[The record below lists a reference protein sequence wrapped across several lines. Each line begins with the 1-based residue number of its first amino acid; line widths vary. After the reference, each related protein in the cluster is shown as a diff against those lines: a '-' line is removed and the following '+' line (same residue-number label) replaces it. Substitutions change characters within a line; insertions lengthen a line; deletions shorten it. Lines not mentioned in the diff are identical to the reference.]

1 MGKKNLEYIYKMEFD
16 FVIRKNE
23 ITVFSKKGIKLKIML
38 NKI

>member
-1 MGKKNLEYIYKMEFD
+1 MEFD

-23 ITVFSKKGIKLKIML
+23 ITVFSEKGIKLNIML